1 MDTYTLEH
9 PELGTLADFFALHPD
24 PADVAKRL
32 PVLRGNVEAGKVR
45 LENVLILRSGR
56 GVEGTALIPAAP
68 RVPVFPRFRPG
79 VTPGAVTVLARALRE
94 RTDPERVLLLQD
106 DQAPLNREGVE
117 AAGWRY
123 GSTEVMYETD
133 LRARSYAPI
142 PGAIEGGEDLW
153 QHPGV
158 AALLTTLGR
167 PDEEGREDWT
177 LVALRREADE
187 DTFVALG
194 AYGPSRPGYGGADMI
209 GVHPTMRGKGLGTR
223 LHAHLLSRLA
233 REFARHGG
241 LTSADNRAMRRIFE
255 KNGSRP
261 TVTQMY
267 FRQPSE

>member
-1 MDTYTLEH
+1 MNTYILEH
-9 PELGTLADFFALHPD
+9 PELGTLADFYALHPD
-24 PADVAKRL
+24 PADVARRL
-32 PVLRGNVEAGKVR
+32 PMLRGNIEAGKVR
-45 LENVLILRSGR
+45 LENILILRSGR
-56 GVEGTALIPAAP
+56 GVEGTVLIPVAP
-68 RVPVFPRFRPG
+68 QGPVFPRFRPD
-79 VTPGAVTVLARALRE
+79 VSADAVTVLARAIAERE
-94 RTDPERVLLLQD
+94 EPERVLLLQD
-106 DQAPLNREGVE
+106 DQAPLNREAVE
-117 AAGWRY
+117 AAGWLY
-123 GSTEVMYETD
+123 DSTEVMYETD

-142 PGAIEGGEDLW
+142 PEAIEGGEELW

-158 AALLTTLGR
+158 AALLMTLGR

-233 REFARHGG
+233 RDFAIHGG

-255 KNGSRP
+255 KNSSRP

-267 FRQPSE
+267 FRQP